1 MYKFIDEN
9 SREIGGWIVIIE
21 NKIVS
26 INSHRQ
32 WYCIDLETG
41 EKYTIEVVGKQAG
54 ICPDLVDENDV
65 IRAKRDDGTDIRSL
79 LNKSFEITDEK
90 INKIK
95 EFILSNAFPVLIE
108 KIL

>member
-1 MYKFIDEN
+1 M
-9 SREIGGWIVIIE
+9 IIE

>member
-1 MYKFIDEN
+1 MI
-9 SREIGGWIVIIE
+9 IG

-26 INSHRQ
+26 INSHHQ

-41 EKYTIEVVGKQAG
+41 EKYTIMVVGKQAG
-54 ICPDLVDENDV
+54 ICPDEVDENDV
-65 IRAKRDDGTDIRSL
+65 IRAKRDDEVDISSL
-79 LNKSFEITDEK
+79 LEKSFDITDEK

-95 EFILSNAFPVLIE
+95 EFILSDDFPVLIE